1 MKEKGETVRDI
12 CRGPR
17 ETESGKI
24 NKGCYQRVSFTGS
37 IENLRGR
44 YGNKK
49 AKRTS
54 EKRVGKV

>member
-24 NKGCYQRVSFTGS
+24 NKGR
-37 IENLRGR
+37 LL
-44 YGNKK
+44 
-49 AKRTS
+49 S
-54 EKRVGKV
+54 EGQFHGIH